1 MELEVDFGPE
11 ASALYGEVLDALDEA
26 EIRYMLGGAVALN
39 AYTGIW
45 RDTKDLD
52 LFVPGKIVERVLD
65 TLEEAG
71 FETEVTDAC
80 WLAKAWKGELFVDVI
95 HGSHNGIGLVG
106 ESWLANAR
114 EVAVLDRRAFVIPA
128 EEMILSKI
136 FVVAKD
142 RCDVDDVLH
151 LIFATRGDLDWD
163 RILSKIDDHWELF
176 LAYLH
181 FYRYVY
187 PSHTHYLPQWVLQA
201 LLGRYEEADRVASD
215 GPLRFRGTMLDKDS
229 FAVDVEEWGLPDE
242 RAAIREARCPGGER
256 G

>member
-1 MELEVDFGPE
+1 MSLEIDFGSE
-11 ASALYGEVLDALDEA
+11 AGAVYGDALDALDQA
-26 EIRYMLGGAVALN
+26 GLRYMLGGALALN

-52 LFVPGKIVERVLD
+52 LFVPEGAVTRVLE

-71 FETEVTDAC
+71 FETETTDPV
-80 WLAKAWKGELFVDVI
+80 WLAKACRGEIFLDII
-95 HGSHNGIGLVG
+95 HSSHNGTGPVE
-106 ESWLANAR
+106 ESWFENAKEVQVLGRTALA
-114 EVAVLDRRAFVIPA
+114 IPA

-151 LIFATRGDLDWD
+151 LIFATHGDLDWD
-163 RILSKIDDHWELF
+163 RMLSRIGEHWELL

-187 PSHTHYLPQWVLQA
+187 PTHPHYLPRRVME
-201 LLGRYEEADRVASD
+201 LLNERYQREDRASSED
-215 GPLRFRGTMLDKDS
+215 ALRFRGTMLDEDS

-242 RAAIREARCPGGER
+242 REAIREARSSGEER